1 MCTGGDG
8 VPSSAAEALAMMR
21 AGTDYLLGPGLAAA
35 DEAAL
40 GETLAE
46 LTVIGSRHS
55 AAFNAWLARFD
66 AADGHDADGYQTSA
80 AWLAGKTRTD
90 LTAARA
96 QVRRMRQLAA
106 RPILDAAMAAGTIT
120 GSWAGKIITWTR
132 DLPPELRDEAD
143 RILLAAAEAGADLG
157 DLQVLAARAVQE
169 YKSTR
174 PDPDDP
180 DDGFAGRRLILDH
193 TFGGAGMLTGDL
205 TPECA
210 AAIRA
215 VCEAL
220 GKKHGP
226 EDTRTGPQR
235 FHDALQE
242 GCELLIR
249 ARLVP
254 DRAGSDTRID
264 AVISLAELR
273 GMHGAAALEDAWLAG
288 VTAGLPGYLTGKDA
302 EAISC
307 DALIVPVVTG
317 SCDWSVI
324 AQMTDLVL
332 DAYADSTLH
341 GTSTA
346 GHAGD
351 DRGGGTG
358 TGGGQDG
365 PRQQPVPGDTA
376 AKALPP
382 EAWEALQYAM
392 AKLAIGFVSGPGG
405 LASTLRR
412 GLLEAPYASR
422 SVPLDVGWSEHIPEP
437 VRRAVRLRDRHCR
450 WPGGCTRPPAACDCH
465 HVQHKKDGGPTS
477 VASCLLLCQYHHDI
491 CVHRWGWNIRL
502 LPDGEVTALGPR
514 GQVLRSRPPPG
525 GTANPAREE
534 A

>member
-1 MCTGGDG
+1 MCTNGNGIPG
-8 VPSSAAEALAMMR
+8 SAAEALAMMR

-46 LTVIGSRHS
+46 LTVIGSKH
-55 AAFNAWLARFD
+55 AAAWNACLSRFD
-66 AADGHDADGYQTSA
+66 AANGHDADGYQTSA

-90 LTAARA
+90 LTAART
-96 QVRRMRQLAA
+96 QVRRMRQVTA
-106 RPILDAAMAAGTIT
+106 RPALDAAMAAGTIT
-120 GSWAGKIITWTR
+120 GSLAAKIITWTKS
-132 DLPPELRDEAD
+132 LPPEMRDKAD
-143 RILLAAAEAGADLG
+143 QILLAATAAGANPEDLR
-157 DLQVLAARAVQE
+157 VLAAKAVEQW
-169 YKSTR
+169 KSTR

-180 DDGFAGRRLILDH
+180 DDSFTDRRLILDH
-193 TFGGAGMLTGDL
+193 TFGGAATLTGDL

-210 AAIRA
+210 AAVRA

-220 GKKHGP
+220 GKKHGA
-226 EDTRTGPQR
+226 EDIRTEPQR

-249 ARLVP
+249 AKLVP

-273 GMHGAAALEDAWLAG
+273 GMDGAAAIEDAWLAG

-317 SCDWSVI
+317 SCDWDVI
-324 AQMTDLVL
+324 GQMIELIL
-332 DAYADSTLH
+332 DAFAGDSIH
-341 GTSTA
+341 GT
-346 GHAGD
+346 GD
-351 DRGGGTG
+351 GGLDGGPAG
-358 TGGGQDG
+358 TGGR
-365 PRQQPVPGDTA
+365 PRAGEPT

-392 AKLAIGFVSGPGG
+392 AKLSIGFVSGPGG
-405 LASTLRR
+405 LASALRR
-412 GLLEAPYASR
+412 GLLEAPFNSR
-422 SVPLDVGWSEHIPEP
+422 SVPIDVGWSENIPEP
-437 VRRAVRLRDRHCR
+437 IRRAVRLRDRHCR
-450 WPGGCTRPPAACDCH
+450 WPGGCTRPPAVCDCH
-465 HVQHKKDGGPTS
+465 HVKHKKDGGPTS
-477 VASCLLLCQYHHDI
+477 VGSCILLCQYHHDI
-491 CVHRWGWNIRL
+491 CIHRWGWKIEL
-502 LPDGEVTALGPR
+502 LPDGQVTATGPR

-525 GTANPAREE
+525 GAAIPAREG